1 MPLLKRIRASSRHLA
16 LVTGVE
22 KIMRQYTLDPFDL
35 SRCFEARVTADD
47 VRSGQPDPEG
57 IILALKQV
65 KVEAKESMYI
75 GDSPVD
81 ILAGKRAGV
90 WTGAALWSPEN
101 RENPTIENPEREF
114 RSLQQQSD

>member
-1 MPLLKRIRASSRHLA
+1 RVIHNYYECYSKNAPSKVLVVPGVIPLLKRSRSSSRHLA

-22 KIMRQYTLDPFDL
+22 KIMMQYTLDPFDL
-35 SRCFEARVTADD
+35 SRFFEARVTADD
-47 VRSGQPDPEG
+47 VLRGKPDPEG

-81 ILAGKRAGV
+81 IL
-90 WTGAALWSPEN
+90 
-101 RENPTIENPEREF
+101 
-114 RSLQQQSD
+114 